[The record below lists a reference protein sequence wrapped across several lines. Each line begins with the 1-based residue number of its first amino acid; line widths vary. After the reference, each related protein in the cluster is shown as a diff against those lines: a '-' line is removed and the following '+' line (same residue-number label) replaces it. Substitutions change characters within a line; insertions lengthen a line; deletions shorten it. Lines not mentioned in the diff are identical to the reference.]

1 MLNFKGNVLLP
12 LNLSLILLLFFYS
25 LFPLLPSI
33 SFDFHNGQRIAQI
46 CILTACAI
54 LIISR
59 SEIYIPS
66 QEIIYSVITFIVL
79 SFISSAISNYPYSS
93 LMNSLHYVMLAVL
106 SISLMN
112 TKVSSKFYI
121 ALFAIHSSLI
131 FVCVLN
137 VIFSLIEQQPI
148 KGHNIIMK
156 FDNIRHFNHIQVLSL
171 VLGLYVFNTV
181 KYKFI
186 VAISIIS
193 NLVILLISNSLA
205 AFVCLIIM
213 LILFIIFNLK
223 EYVRLSASLFLVS
236 SIFFS
241 LIKYLEVSFTSKNPI
256 MTDSGRIEMWIRS
269 IPELPELILGNGP
282 GNYSIRIGGTIY
294 SHPHNSVMQLLNE
307 HGIIATAIA
316 LYLIYL
322 VVNKASLASNYNKL
336 IITTLITTLT
346 YSLFSGLAIMP
357 LTQVIFCF
365 LLSKVIKN
373 NKKITFSNY
382 LKVITISLSL
392 VYFVSSMISASK
404 LDGNTPKMAGPSFWS
419 AGEKN
424 LEGL

>member
-1 MLNFKGNVLLP
+1 MINFKGNFLLP
-12 LNLSLILLLFFYS
+12 LNLILILLLFFYS

-33 SFDFHNGQRIAQI
+33 SYDFHNGQRIAQI

-54 LIISR
+54 LLISR
-59 SEIYIPS
+59 SEIYLPS

-79 SFISSAISNYPYSS
+79 SFISSAMSDYPYSS

-112 TKVSSKFYI
+112 TKVSPKFYI

-137 VIFSLIEQQPI
+137 VIFSLIELHPI

-156 FDNIRHFNHIQVLSL
+156 FDNIRHFNHIQVLFIPLSL
-171 VLGLYVFNTV
+171 CILNTT
-181 KYKFI
+181 KYKVI
-186 VAISIIS
+186 IGISIIF
-193 NLVILLISNSLA
+193 NLVILFISNSLA
-205 AFVCLIIM
+205 AFVCVILIFTLL
-213 LILFIIFNLK
+213 LIFKLK
-223 EYVRLSASLFLVS
+223 EHLKLFVLIFVI
-236 SIFFS
+236 SIFFYAFIKFFEIS
-241 LIKYLEVSFTSKNPI
+241 SVSNNLIS
-256 MTDSGRIEMWIRS
+256 DSGRIEMWSRS
-269 IPELPELILGNGP
+269 IPVFEEFFLGNGP
-282 GNYSIRIGGTIY
+282 GNYSIKLSSTVY
-294 SHPHNSVMQLLNE
+294 SHPHNFVIQLLNE
-307 HGIIATAIA
+307 HGAIATFITFYF
-316 LYLIYL
+316 LYLVANMIKL
-322 VVNKASLASNYNKL
+322 TTDYNKL
-336 IITTLITTLT
+336 LATSLITALI
-346 YSLFSGLAIMP
+346 YSLFSGLIIMP

-365 LLSKVIKN
+365 LLSKTIKK
-373 NKKITFSNY
+373 NKKTTFSNY